1 MAEWLYEAGIG
12 ENRAALVEG
21 GRILEMEI
29 ERDDAAGPRVGAI
42 LPARLARKADASGRG
57 LAMLAGGA
65 TAYLIPVPAGLTEG
79 ASLTVEV
86 IREELREGAETKP
99 LRVRP
104 APPNAAPADGP
115 DLFRRIETS
124 GLRVHRLGSGCDLL
138 EDHGWTEALEEA
150 ASGLVTAR
158 DVLLRISPTPAMTL
172 IDVDGAASA
181 AEVAIAGARAAGEAI
196 RRFGIT
202 GSIGIDLP
210 TLTGKADRQAAAAAL
225 DSALPQPFERTAV
238 NGFGFLQLVRRRE
251 RASLIEQLMADPL
264 GATALA
270 LLRRGE
276 RARGHGDL
284 VLHAH
289 PNVIERIA
297 ARPDWIEMLARRV
310 GASVALRADKGLAIS
325 AGHASRAT
333 P

>member
-1 MAEWLYEAGIG
+1 LAEWLYEAGIG

-21 GRILEMEI
+21 GRILEMAI
-29 ERDDAAGPRVGAI
+29 ERADAAGPRVGAV
-42 LPARLARKADASGRG
+42 LQARLLRKADASGRG
-57 LAMLAGGA
+57 LALLVGGVSA
-65 TAYLIPVPAGLTEG
+65 QLIPVPGDVTEG
-79 ASLTVEV
+79 GALTVEV
-86 IREELREGAETKP
+86 IRESLREGTETKP

-104 APPNAAPADGP
+104 APPDAVPTDGP
-115 DLFRRIETS
+115 DLLRRIETT

-138 EDHGWTEALEEA
+138 EDHGWSEALEEA
-150 ASGLVTAR
+150 ASGLVASS

-181 AEVAIAGARAAGEAI
+181 VEVAIAGARAAGEVI

-210 TLTGKADRQAAAAAL
+210 TLIGKADRQAAAAAL

-251 RASLIEQLMADPL
+251 RASLIEQLMADSP
-264 GATALA
+264 GAAALA
-270 LLRRGE
+270 LLRHGE
-276 RARGHGDL
+276 RARGHGEL

-289 PNVIERIA
+289 PNVIERLA
-297 ARPDWIEMLARRV
+297 TRPDWIEMLARRV
-310 GASVALRADKGLAIS
+310 GASVALRADERLAIS